1 MLLHARHIC
10 TKACIAQLYACIHMH
25 RQSNTFCF
33 TGTKCSESTF
43 LLTLETKWGV
53 LLVTGLQGSE
63 KEGERNGHR
72 WSRRRSNTKKTNT
85 IATFPHYLANIS
97 QIPSIFQ
104 KFFFMDRF
112 MFVQGLTCGIQ
123 GVLLKVNIYEPRFE
137 EIKQ

>member
-33 TGTKCSESTF
+33 TGTKCSESKF

-63 KEGERNGHR
+63 KEGERNRHR

-97 QIPSIFQ
+97 QIPSIFLFSRS
-104 KFFFMDRF
+104 FFSWIDLCLCRGSHVEFRVF
-112 MFVQGLTCGIQ
+112 C
-123 GVLLKVNIYEPRFE
+123 
-137 EIKQ
+137 